1 MSKRLGCLIERVS
14 ALGEIGNNL
23 ELRYVL
29 DIRVGFEA

>member
-1 MSKRLGCLIERVS
+1 MNKRLGCLIERVL

>member
-1 MSKRLGCLIERVS
+1 MSKRLGYLTEWVS
-14 ALGEIGNNL
+14 TLGEIGNNL

>member
-1 MSKRLGCLIERVS
+1 MSRRLGCLIERVL
-14 ALGEIGNNL
+14 ALREIGNNL

>member
-1 MSKRLGCLIERVS
+1 MSKRLGCLIEWVL

>member
-1 MSKRLGCLIERVS
+1 MSKRLGYLTEWVS